1 VTGMT
6 FTRKV
11 WMDKIALLMAGAEV
25 GALSYGRAS
34 KDKKKEK
41 YSVGTQL
48 KLNDENIARHKWRT
62 VAKFSDNDVSASRH
76 APEAKRKRKDFE
88 RLILAIRS
96 GKGDVLVLTD
106 MSRSQRMLA
115 VYAMLRDLCYENGLF
130 FWLVE
135 GNLYDLRV
143 TADRASLGQ
152 QALNAETQVDQ
163 IHDNTSRG
171 LKGQIEAGRPHARVP
186 YGYERFKNQKTGA
199 FERQDFDMTPRVAV
213 ADDGTEET
221 YTTYGIVR
229 EIFWH
234 LRRLVTATAIANDF
248 NRRGIPS
255 PGGKRWSRQ
264 TVAFIGGSA
273 IYVGKRAH
281 FGEAVTEGQW
291 KGIVKPKV
299 FHNVQAITNKATD
312 SRRTHRPFGRVWLLS
327 YASRCGECGSW
338 MTSKHKQNKAKVKTV
353 VYSCS
358 GSHCASVDIP
368 KFDSY
373 VEASLVSWLSR
384 RDVYEKLVAL
394 TGKHD
399 ADITI
404 YETAIAEARAQI
416 REIPALCK
424 AGKLSL
430 TLAGEIE
437 TEMNTKIK
445 EAQDAIRAVAVPD
458 ILMDLIGPD
467 ASEQWAAIAD
477 IETRREIIKLVCAP
491 RLRSANKNPR
501 MPLGDRVSFGGLMG
515 DLAA

>member
-1 VTGMT
+1 MT

-11 WMDKIALLMAGAEV
+11 WSDKIALLMAGTGV

-48 KLNDENIARHKWRT
+48 NMNDENINRHSWKK
-62 VAKFSDNDVSASRH
+62 VAEFSDNDVSASRH

-88 RLILAIRS
+88 RLILAIKS

-115 VYAMLRDLCYENGLF
+115 VYAMLRDLCYDNGLF

-152 QALNAETQVDQ
+152 QALNAETQVDT

-171 LKGQIEAGRPHARVP
+171 LKGQIDAGRPHGHVP

-199 FERQDFDMTPRVAV
+199 FERQDFDQTSYVV
-213 ADDGTEET
+213 KKEDGTEET
-221 YTTYGIVR
+221 YTPYSIVR

-234 LRRLVTATAIANDF
+234 ARRLVTETAIANLF
-248 NRRGIPS
+248 NARGIPS
-255 PGGKRWSRQ
+255 PSGKLWSRQ
-264 TVAFIGGSA
+264 TIRSIATNPV
-273 IYVGKRAH
+273 YVGKRAH
-281 FGEAVTEGQW
+281 FREAVTDGQW
-291 KGIVKPKV
+291 KGIVTPKV
-299 FHNVQAITNKATD
+299 FHNVQAII
-312 SRRTHRPFGRVWLLS
+312 SRAVESGRTHRPFSRVWLLS
-327 YASRCGECGSW
+327 YASNCGECGSW
-338 MTSKHKQNKAKVKTV
+338 MHSKHKQDRKKRKSV
-353 VYSCS
+353 VYSCADS
-358 GSHCASVDIP
+358 ACASVDIS

-384 RDVYEKLVAL
+384 RDIYEKMVSL
-394 TGKHD
+394 TSKHD
-399 ADITI
+399 SDITI

-424 AGKLSL
+424 AGKLSIA
-430 TLAGEIE
+430 LAGEIE
-437 TEMNTKIK
+437 SQMNAKIG

-467 ASEQWAAIAD
+467 AAEQWASIAD
-477 IETRREIIKLVCAP
+477 IELRRQIIKLVCAP

-501 MPLGDRVSFGGLMG
+501 MPLADRVSFGGLMG